1 MRTARALHTR
11 CTHTSHT
18 LHTYTAQV
26 LAGRAAPGGRLCAM
40 VPVRSEEHTRLFL
53 AGLASRGVRL
63 HVERVDSAWV
73 ARVVSPHRD
82 AAAAATPLGSDRWPR
97 GGGGLDDPP
106 LDVTLVTEGAVL
118 FVRGEFR

>member
-1 MRTARALHTR
+1 MPAAG
-11 CTHTSHT
+11 TSVHAACSIRR
-18 LHTYTAQV
+18 LPSFERQRV
-26 LAGRAAPGGRLCAM
+26 RPLGRAVGGGCTQ
-40 VPVRSEEHTRLFL
+40 RSDREARLFL

-97 GGGGLDDPP
+97 GGGGGLDAPP

>member
-82 AAAAATPLGSDRWPR
+82 AAAAATPLGSEQWPAS
-97 GGGGLDDPP
+97 GSGLDDSP

>member
-1 MRTARALHTR
+1 
-11 CTHTSHT
+11 
-18 LHTYTAQV
+18 
-26 LAGRAAPGGRLCAM
+26 M